1 MRTRRERGSAVVE
14 LALLL
19 PVLFLVL
26 LAVVQ
31 VGVIARDRLVLEEA
45 ARAGARAASVTLDEA
60 EVRAAV
66 LRAAGPLDP
75 TRLELEVLREGAQGD
90 VVAVEVRY
98 RARVAEPIAGWL
110 MPAKVDLGA
119 SAAMRQEVG

>member
-31 VGVIARDRLVLEEA
+31 VGVIARDRLVLE
-45 ARAGARAASVTLDEA
+45 EA

-110 MPAKVDLGA
+110 MPAEVDLGA